1 MTVASVVAVVVVVAA
16 VVAVVVDSDG
26 DSDRTGTCEW
36 VDCCFNAG
44 FIVVVSY
51 QAASCPCCNLN
62 LGGGYSVKQQ

>member
-1 MTVASVVAVVVVVAA
+1 MTVVSVVAVVVAAA

-51 QAASCPCCNLN
+51 QAASRSCCNLN
-62 LGGGYSVKQQ
+62 LSDGYSVKQQ